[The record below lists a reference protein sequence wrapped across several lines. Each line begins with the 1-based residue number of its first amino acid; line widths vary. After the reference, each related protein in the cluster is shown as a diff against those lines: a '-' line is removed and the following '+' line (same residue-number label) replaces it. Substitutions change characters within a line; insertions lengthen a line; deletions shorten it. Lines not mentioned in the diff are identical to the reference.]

1 MEVVNNSVNLRRK
14 KSWIYGLIVGF
25 MFVGFFGFFTS
36 KLYLPYE
43 EPVYHTELKKP
54 VTLFGNRTMTIEK
67 RAYDPASHTIEMFL
81 HVEGGDGEHY
91 QFQAQEKANP
101 NLQLPV
107 KVVYQDD
114 KNLVVQ
120 VKELSSKWQAVAL
133 DVFEKNNPDVTVET
147 KQKTEK
153 EKETSKED
161 EKQTFLKSF
170 FSDQKKTEIEEGIS
184 QKSKGTYTKVFI
196 GMEQKILK
204 DKVKQYDE
212 VMKQESSKQT
222 QWQEQITEWKNDS
235 KYQTETEK
243 METDAKINSKETN
256 ISQSKEKVELY
267 KWEQG
272 QVREKIKKLDEKAK
286 DVEHS

>member
-1 MEVVNNSVNLRRK
+1 MEVVNNGVNLRRK

-25 MFVGFFGFFTS
+25 MFFGFFGFFTS

-67 RAYDPASHTIEMFL
+67 RAYDPASHTVEMYL
-81 HVEGGDGEHY
+81 HVEGGDGEKY

-114 KNLVVQ
+114 ENMVVQ
-120 VKELSSKWQAVAL
+120 VKELSPKWQAVAL
-133 DVFEKNNPDVTVET
+133 DVFEKNNRDVTVET
-147 KQKTEK
+147 KQKAEG
-153 EKETSKED
+153 ESETSKED

-184 QKSKGTYTKVFI
+184 QKSKGDYAKVFI

-204 DKVKQYDE
+204 EKVKQYDE
-212 VMKQESSKQT
+212 AMKQETSKQT
-222 QWQEQITEWKNDS
+222 EWQKQITEWKNDS

-256 ISQSKEKVELY
+256 IS
-267 KWEQG
+267 
-272 QVREKIKKLDEKAK
+272 
-286 DVEHS
+286 

>member
-1 MEVVNNSVNLRRK
+1 MEVVNNGVNLRRE

-25 MFVGFFGFFTS
+25 MFFGFFGFFTS

-43 EPVYHTELKKP
+43 EPVYHTELKKS

-81 HVEGGDGEHY
+81 HVEGGDGEKY

-114 KNLVVQ
+114 ENMVVQ
-120 VKELSSKWQAVAL
+120 VKELSPKWQAVAL
-133 DVFEKNNPDVTVET
+133 DVFEKNNQDVTLET
-147 KQKTEK
+147 KQTNK
-153 EKETSKED
+153 EENGTSKED

-184 QKSKGTYTKVFI
+184 QKSKGSYAKVFI

-212 VMKQESSKQT
+212 VMKQEISKQT
-222 QWQEQITEWKNDS
+222 EWQKQITEWKNDS

-272 QVREKIKKLDEKAK
+272 QVKEKIKKLDEKAK
-286 DVEHS
+286 DVERS

>member
-1 MEVVNNSVNLRRK
+1 MEVVNNGVNLRRK
-14 KSWIYGLIVGF
+14 KSWIYGLIAGF

-81 HVEGGDGEHY
+81 HVEGGDGEKY

-114 KNLVVQ
+114 ENMVVQ
-120 VKELSSKWQAVAL
+120 VKELSPKWQAVAL
-133 DVFEKNNPDVTVET
+133 DVLEKNNRDVTVET
-147 KQKTEK
+147 KQKAEG
-153 EKETSKED
+153 ENETSKED

-184 QKSKGTYTKVFI
+184 QKSKGDYAKVFI
-196 GMEQKILK
+196 GMKQKILK
-204 DKVKQYDE
+204 EKVKQYDE
-212 VMKQESSKQT
+212 VMKQETSKQT
-222 QWQEQITEWKNDS
+222 EWQKQITEWKNDS

-272 QVREKIKKLDEKAK
+272 QLKEKIKKLDEKAK
-286 DVEHS
+286 DIERS

>member
-1 MEVVNNSVNLRRK
+1 MEVVNNGVNLRRK

-25 MFVGFFGFFTS
+25 IFVGFFVFFTS

-43 EPVYHTELKKP
+43 EPVYHTELKKS
-54 VTLFGNRTMTIEK
+54 VALFGNRTMTIEK

-133 DVFEKNNPDVTVET
+133 DVFEKNNRDVTVET
-147 KQKTEK
+147 KQKNEG
-153 EKETSKED
+153 ENETSKED
-161 EKQTFLKSF
+161 DKQTFLKSF

-184 QKSKGTYTKVFI
+184 QKSKGAYAKVFI

-204 DKVKQYDE
+204 EKVKQYDE
-212 VMKQESSKQT
+212 VMKQESTKQT

-243 METDAKINSKETN
+243 METDAKINSQETN

-272 QVREKIKKLDEKAK
+272 QIKEKIKKLDEKAK
-286 DVEHS
+286 DAERL